1 MVNTFIGFFKDTSL
15 VVIIGLFDFL
25 TTIKVSLT
33 EPVWTGFGV
42 EAYLFAAFG
51 YFLFCYPMSRYSKSL
66 ERYTVPARGIQML
79 KEN

>member
-33 EPVWTGFGV
+33 EPAWTGFGV

-51 YFLFCYPMSRYSKSL
+51 YFIFCYPISRYSQTL
-66 ERYTVPARGIQML
+66 ERESAHTSVVSNLR
-79 KEN
+79 ET